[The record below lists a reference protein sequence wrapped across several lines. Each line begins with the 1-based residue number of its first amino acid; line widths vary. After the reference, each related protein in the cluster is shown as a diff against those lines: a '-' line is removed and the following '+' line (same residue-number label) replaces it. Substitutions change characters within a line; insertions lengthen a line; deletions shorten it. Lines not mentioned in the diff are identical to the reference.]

1 MPTIAVQRIA
11 SRFGVFVPGQ
21 EVPAEL
27 VPGSVLDQWRVVG
40 IVEDQEDEV
49 VAEKPKPAAPIE
61 HATRRAPET
70 TTSRRQQ
77 PPAESPHRRFVPDN
91 SKDETPHR
99 RFVEDAG

>member
-11 SRFGVFVPGQ
+11 SRFGMFVPGQ
-21 EVPAEL
+21 EIPPEL
-27 VPGSVLDQWRVVG
+27 VPGAVLDQWRIVG
-40 IVEDQEDEV
+40 IVEDQE
-49 VAEKPKPAAPIE
+49 AEPVNEQPRRKREPVE

-70 TTSRRQQ
+70 TTSRRQ
-77 PPAESPHRRFVPDN
+77 PPPESPHRRFVPDS